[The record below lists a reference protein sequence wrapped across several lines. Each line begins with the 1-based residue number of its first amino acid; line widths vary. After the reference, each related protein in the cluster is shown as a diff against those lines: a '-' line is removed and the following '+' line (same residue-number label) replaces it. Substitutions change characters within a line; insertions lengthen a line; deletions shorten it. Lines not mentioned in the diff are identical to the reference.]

1 MLAGLYADSPTSI
14 TEPYVSRNHS
24 ELMLR
29 LFGAQVSTEG
39 TTAVIKP
46 ASELHGN
53 QVMVP
58 GDISSAAYF
67 IAGGLMVPG
76 SEVLIRNVGINPTRD
91 GILRVCRDMG
101 AHIELLNVSGG
112 TGEQTADILVRHGS
126 LHGTVIGGAVI
137 PTLIDELPVIASMA
151 CLAEGETIIRDAGE
165 LKVKESNRIAVM
177 VQGLTAMGA
186 DVTETEDGM
195 IIRGGAPLH
204 GAVIDSRKDHRIAM
218 TFAVTALCADGITE
232 IKDADCVNISYPGFY
247 SDLKRLAQ
255 G

>member
-1 MLAGLYADSPTSI
+1 
-14 TEPYVSRNHS
+14 
-24 ELMLR
+24 MLR

-46 ASELHGN
+46 AGELHGN

-101 AHIELLNVSGG
+101 AHIELLNAGSG
-112 TGEQTADILVRHGS
+112 TGEPTADILVRHGS
-126 LHGTVIGGAVI
+126 LHGTVIGGSLI
-137 PTLIDELPVIASMA
+137 PTLIDELPVIAAMA
-151 CLAEGETIIRDAGE
+151 CFAEGETVIRDAGE

-177 VQGLTAMGA
+177 VQGLAAMGA

-195 IIRGGAPLH
+195 IIRGGAPLR

-218 TFAVTALCADGITE
+218 TFAVTGLCADGITE